1 MKFLSSLIVVF
12 SSLIAANT
20 NAIIIWDESINGN
33 ASAMPTLVLQAGAN
47 EIVGTSRWIGDETD
61 PSQFTE
67 PDWFNLTLQNG
78 FSIQAITAVIFNP
91 VLIGETPQ
99 GALSPNAYWTL
110 QDSTYAVK
118 WLEYI
123 SIADGATYANVS
135 ELPVFGLNHFVLNQS
150 SGLSVDG
157 PFDLYWEY
165 RVIIDV
171 AESTHVP
178 EPSSF
183 WLLLFALFA
192 FWISS
197 KRPRKI
203 YTL

>member
-12 SSLIAANT
+12 SSLIAAST
-20 NAIIIWDESINGN
+20 NAIVIWDESINGN
-33 ASAMPTLVLQAGAN
+33 ASTMPTLELQAGTN
-47 EIVGTSRWIGDETD
+47 EIIGTSRWIGDVSD
-61 PSQFTE
+61 PTQFTE
-67 PDWFNLTLQNG
+67 PDWFNLILQNG
-78 FSIQAITAVIFNP
+78 FSIQAITAEVFNP
-91 VLIGETPQ
+91 VLTFDTSQ

-110 QDSTYAVK
+110 QDSTYAFR

-171 AESTHVP
+171 TESTHVP

-183 WLLLFALFA
+183 WLLLFAMCIFLL
-192 FWISS
+192 SS
-197 KRPRKI
+197 KRSRRI
-203 YTL
+203 HT